1 MIIMEWVLMMELAM
15 VLTSVVT
22 MGLWLVWRREETLGM
37 WKDIEGGN
45 QEDDMV
51 VKMMVVVTA
60 WWMDWMLETER
71 VVVVGQVRVKV

>member
-1 MIIMEWVLMMELAM
+1 MIMMEWVLMMELAT

-22 MGLWLVWRREETLGM
+22 MGLWLVWRREETVGM
-37 WKDIEGGN
+37 WKDIEVGN